1 MLTNFQAIPEP
12 RCINGIR
19 DGLRNK
25 KYKMAEDVYD
35 ELILVMLNA
44 QFYNEEGSTIW
55 NDAEIL
61 KVPAALL

>member
-1 MLTNFQAIPEP
+1 
-12 RCINGIR
+12 
-19 DGLRNK
+19 
-25 KYKMAEDVYD
+25 MAEDVYD

-55 NDAEIL
+55 NDADIL